1 MSSKECELGVV
12 VPFGVFVCVP
22 PRAGYQLLVSHL
34 IPVLRIAAVDEEEEH
49 ERNMHISLQ
58 VPKNP

>member
-1 MSSKECELGVV
+1 M
-12 VPFGVFVCVP
+12 VPFGVFVSP
-22 PRAGYQLLVSHL
+22 LRAGYRLLVSHL
-34 IPVLRIAAVDEEEEH
+34 ISVLRVAAVDEEEEH